1 MLTVSINLLKDDQL
15 IPQSFLRPLDH
26 IPQALRFWITQKRTL
41 RNSQHK
47 QLKSPPDLCDPG
59 RPMPWRWEPIKCS
72 ANKNPPDWNDCN
84 SNLSFLVLNKSAKYG
99 ETAEHWRG
107 TFRIGKHDSISPRHY
122 PQESCGRVVLE
133 QRHSWRPPIIQDFQ
147 PWLSVVKM
155 VDTPHFLYKLRINRF
170 NMLPSTSYIFCSYW
184 ALECCLT
191 VLSSCLPIA
200 SAKELIASCSA
211 EKKPSSIVAL
221 SQSSLLVSFVASH
234 THDAPILKVLP

>member
-1 MLTVSINLLKDDQL
+1 
-15 IPQSFLRPLDH
+15 
-26 IPQALRFWITQKRTL
+26 
-41 RNSQHK
+41 
-47 QLKSPPDLCDPG
+47 
-59 RPMPWRWEPIKCS
+59 MPWRWEPIKCS

-184 ALECCLT
+184 TLECCLT
-191 VLSSCLPIA
+191 VLTSCLPIA
-200 SAKELIASCSA
+200 SAKELMASCSA
-211 EKKPSSIVAL
+211 EKKPQVL
-221 SQSSLLVSFVASH
+221 SHFHNRVSWSLLWQAIPMMLPYWRSAIEGKPSVYLSNLVNLNRLPFHAAC
-234 THDAPILKVLP
+234 TKFRRLILLQAGQV

>member
-1 MLTVSINLLKDDQL
+1 
-15 IPQSFLRPLDH
+15 
-26 IPQALRFWITQKRTL
+26 
-41 RNSQHK
+41 
-47 QLKSPPDLCDPG
+47 
-59 RPMPWRWEPIKCS
+59 MPWRWEPIKRS

-84 SNLSFLVLNKSAKYG
+84 SNLSFLVLNKSTKYG
-99 ETAEHWRG
+99 ETVGHWRG

-155 VDTPHFLYKLRINRF
+155 VDTPHEKNILRINRL
-170 NMLPSTSYIFCSYW
+170 NMLPSTSYLCCSYW
-184 ALECCLT
+184 TLECCLT

-211 EKKPSSIVAL
+211 EKRPQVLSHFHNRVSWSLLWKVIPMMLPYWRSAIEGKPSVYL
-221 SQSSLLVSFVASH
+221 SNLVNFNRLPFHAAC
-234 THDAPILKVLP
+234 TKFTRLILFQGDQVWTKWTLKHISPV